1 MKPNTSHDMTKGNP
15 LPILLTFAFPL
26 LISNLIQQ
34 LYTMVDSM
42 IVGQFVGANALA
54 AVGSTGY
61 ITNIFLALS
70 TGLSSGMG
78 IIIAQYFGA
87 KNDAMVRKSI
97 VTCICLMSASALVM
111 GTLGF
116 IFAHAILR
124 LMNTP
129 DTIFR
134 DSLLYLRI
142 NCLGMLATAVYNAL
156 SSILKATGDSKT
168 PLFFLMIAS
177 ILNLVM
183 DLVFVILFRWSVAGV
198 AIATILAQ
206 IFSASACIIYVIKR
220 EPYFRIPRAE
230 WSFDKEL
237 SHRCICLGVPLALQS
252 SMISFSNLA
261 LQRVVNGFGETV
273 VAALTAGNRY
283 ESLIQLPLSTLNITL
298 STFAGQNIGVGNLRR
313 VKQGFI
319 TGLSLA
325 VGFVLLMMPVTLFFG
340 SNIIQLFTNNQD
352 VIAVGAA
359 GIRVTAFFYLPLCIV
374 HCTRGTING
383 AGDAKFPLLTG
394 IVEVAARICLAKP
407 ITSVPAIGF
416 RGIWLTTGLTWTFA
430 AILGIARY
438 YYIFIKKS
446 SCFIKKAGT
455 VDDNPK

>member
-1 MKPNTSHDMTKGNP
+1 MTKGNP
-15 LPILLTFAFPL
+15 LPILLTFALPL
-26 LISNLIQQ
+26 LISNLFQQ
-34 LYTMVDSM
+34 LYNMVDSM
-42 IVGQFVGANALA
+42 IVGQFVGSNALA

-61 ITNIFLALS
+61 ITNIFLALN

-87 KNDAMVRKSI
+87 KNDTMVRKSI
-97 VTCICLMSASALVM
+97 VTCIYLMSSSALVM
-111 GTLGF
+111 GALGF
-116 IFAHAILR
+116 TFAPAILR

-129 DTIFR
+129 DAIFR

-142 NCLGMLATAVYNAL
+142 NCLGMLATAAYNAL

-168 PLFFLMIAS
+168 PLFFLIIAS
-177 ILNLVM
+177 VLNLVL
-183 DLVFVILFRWSVAGV
+183 DLVFVILFRWSVAG
-198 AIATILAQ
+198 AASATILAQ
-206 IFSASACIIYVIKR
+206 IFSASACIVYVIKR

-230 WSFDKEL
+230 WSFDKTL
-237 SHRCICLGVPLALQS
+237 GRRCICLGVPLALQS

-283 ESLIQLPLSTLNITL
+283 ESLIQLPLSSLSIAL
-298 STFAGQNIGVGNLRR
+298 STFAGQNIGAGERRR

-325 VGFVLLMMPVTLFFG
+325 MGFVLLMMPVTLFFG
-340 SNIIQLFTNNQD
+340 SNIIQLFTSNQD
-352 VIAVGAA
+352 VIAIGAA
-359 GIRVTAFFYLPLCIV
+359 GIRVTAFFYLPLGIV

-383 AGDAKFPLLTG
+383 AGDSRFPLLTG

-407 ITSVPAIGF
+407 ITSVPSIGF

-430 AILGIARY
+430 AVLGIARY
-438 YYIFIKKS
+438 YYLFIKKGCRS
-446 SCFIKKAGT
+446 AKKAGT
-455 VDDNPK
+455 VDDSLK